1 MEGSMREEDKRLH
14 YELGNVGLRAQATA
28 TGFIQLCA
36 ELRDAGVLG
45 EEAIERIKDRIA
57 RDITLSA
64 PRSLT
69 PEAYKR
75 DVRAR
80 LDRLFAGCET
90 VGNADALSFGAQPH

>member
-1 MEGSMREEDKRLH
+1 MREEDKKLH

-28 TGFIQLCA
+28 AGFLQLCA

-45 EEAIERIKDRIA
+45 EDAIERIKERIA

-64 PRSLT
+64 PKSTT

-75 DVRAR
+75 EVRGR
-80 LDRLFAGCET
+80 LDRLFSSCDS
-90 VGNADALSFGAQPH
+90 VGSADALAFGAQPN